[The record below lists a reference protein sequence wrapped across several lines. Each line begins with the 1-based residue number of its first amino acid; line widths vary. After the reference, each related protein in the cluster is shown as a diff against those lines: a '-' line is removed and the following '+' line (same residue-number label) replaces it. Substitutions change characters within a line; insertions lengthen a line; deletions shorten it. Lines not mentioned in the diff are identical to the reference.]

1 MNQQDADVLQD
12 FTVLSSLGASPG
24 GGVDREAATKA
35 DGEARRWL
43 AGWLTGNGFTVTVD
57 RVGNIF
63 GTVEWVPGAPYV
75 FLGSHLDSQP
85 TAGRFDGAYGV
96 LAAAHAARRIVA
108 DVATGAATPR
118 FNLAIV
124 DWFNEE
130 GSRFSP
136 SIMGSTA
143 YCGGMSVEDVL
154 ATRDRGGTTV
164 EEALRSIGFLGDGT
178 APRAACYAEIHIE
191 QGRVLEGLGADIGL
205 VESNWAVRKYDIV
218 VHGAQ
223 SHTGATVMAD
233 RHDALVGASRIVCL
247 VRDVVDEFPE
257 GALLTAIGRMNAH
270 PNSPAVVPSEVR
282 LSLDV
287 RSADADLVE
296 QAHALLLE
304 RMAAAGVRA
313 GVEVEVARSSLRH
326 ARPFPPAGVELAE
339 TVAKE
344 AGATTHR
351 MLTMAGHDAIP
362 MNTLVPTV
370 LLFVPSVEGVTH
382 NERELTHDDD
392 LLRGVDVLTRLGA
405 RLVEGALASTWEG
418 PEQLR
423 P

>member
-1 MNQQDADVLQD
+1 MNQQDVLED
-12 FTVLSSLGASPG
+12 FTVLSSLGATPG
-24 GGVDREAATKA
+24 GGVDRQAATET
-35 DGEARRWL
+35 DGQARRWL
-43 AGWLTGNGFTVTVD
+43 VEWLTDNGFAVTVD

-63 GTVEWVPGAPYV
+63 GTVEWVPGAPFV
-75 FLGSHLDSQP
+75 LMGSHLDSQP

-108 DVATGAATPR
+108 DVAAGALTPR
-118 FNLAIV
+118 LNIAVV

-130 GSRFSP
+130 GSRFTP

-143 YCGGMSVEDVL
+143 YCGGMAVDDVL
-154 ATRDRGGTTV
+154 ATRDLDGTSV

-178 APRAACYAEIHIE
+178 APQAACYAEIHIE
-191 QGRVLEGLGADIGL
+191 QGRVLERLGADIGL
-205 VESNWAVRKYDIV
+205 VESNWAARKYEIV
-218 VHGAQ
+218 VHGTQ

-247 VRDVVDEFPE
+247 ARDVVDEFPE
-257 GALLTAIGRMNAH
+257 GALLTAVGRMTVH
-270 PNSPAVVPSEVR
+270 PNSPVVVPSEVR

-304 RMAAAGVRA
+304 RMAGIGART

-326 ARPFPPAGVELAE
+326 ARPFRAAGVDLAE
-339 TVAKE
+339 TVAE
-344 AGATTHR
+344 DGGATTHR
-351 MLTMAGHDAIP
+351 MQTMAGHDAIP
-362 MNTLVPTV
+362 LNTLVPTV
-370 LLFVPSVEGVTH
+370 LLFVPSVEGVSH

-392 LLRGVDVLTRLGA
+392 LLRGVDVLSRLGA
-405 RLVEGALASTWEG
+405 RLVEGALPCA
-418 PEQLR
+418 
-423 P
+423 